1 MATDAFTISVIVV
14 KFVAFESDMAFLCLT
29 YNNTATF
36 SLFTI
41 EILEPERNT
50 NMLLTM
56 VL

>member
-1 MATDAFTISVIVV
+1 
-14 KFVAFESDMAFLCLT
+14 VAFESDMAFLCLT